1 MALENR
7 LLLSAYTVLNTN
19 DSGTGSLRDAVNQAN
34 ADGKA
39 DTITFDATAF
49 ATQQTITL
57 TSGAINLND
66 NGGVSIVAP
75 AVGVSISGG
84 NRTNIFNVDSRTTA
98 NLTGVTITGPT
109 GGATVATNAMIC
121 NTGTAITGGY
131 SDMAIPYWVNT
142 VIDPSYPKTY

>member
-39 DTITFDATAF
+39 DTITFDATVF
-49 ATQQTITL
+49 ATAKTITL

-66 NGGVSIVAP
+66 NGGVSIIAP
-75 AVGVSISGG
+75 SAGVSISGG
-84 NRTNIFNVDSRTTA
+84 NRTNIFNVASRTR
-98 NLTGVTITGPT
+98 
-109 GGATVATNAMIC
+109 
-121 NTGTAITGGY
+121 AIA
-131 SDMAIPYWVNT
+131 SK
-142 VIDPSYPKTY
+142 PSTL